1 MGNIETIS
9 YKGRTLVW
17 RGRRLI
23 SYGKSAKRATYT
35 YDANSVRT
43 SKTVTD
49 GINTLTSEFIYD
61 GNNLIAERREGKW
74 IYYLYGVDGIAG
86 FRYEGV
92 TYLYRKNIQGDI
104 THIYDIRADG
114 SLIQVAHYAY
124 DAFGNVK
131 ELQENSAISKLNPFR
146 YRGYYYDSETKLY
159 YLISRYYDP
168 ETGRFI
174 SADGIEY
181 LDPETLGGLNL
192 YAYCGNNPVMNVDP
206 TGKIAFFIGLLLFVL
221 GCGVAG
227 ATVGGISAAVHH
239 ENIWDGIWKGTLV
252 GLMFGGSLALI
263 ATGVGTAAAGTI
275 WGSMLVGAGVGS
287 AFALGTNLDSQLKNG
302 GFGSLSMGSLA
313 SSWGIGLGVG
323 AVAGAVSYCAT
334 QIGAYIGEML
344 GFSLLEST
352 FWGLEISKII
362 SIEFLADACSLIGG
376 ALAGFVVGLIVN
388 NSATNSGVQN
398 KNIPFWIGT
407 IIKLIFGKK

>member
-1 MGNIETIS
+1 M
-9 YKGRTLVW
+9 
-17 RGRRLI
+17 
-23 SYGKSAKRATYT
+23 
-35 YDANSVRT
+35 
-43 SKTVTD
+43 
-49 GINTLTSEFIYD
+49 
-61 GNNLIAERREGKW
+61 
-74 IYYLYGVDGIAG
+74 DGIAG

-206 TGKIAFFIGLLLFVL
+206 TGHFILSLF
-221 GCGVAG
+221 
-227 ATVGGISAAVHH
+227 IAAV
-239 ENIWDGIWKGTLV
+239 
-252 GLMFGGSLALI
+252 I
-263 ATGVGTAAAGTI
+263 A
-275 WGSMLVGAGVGS
+275 
-287 AFALGTNLDSQLKNG
+287 
-302 GFGSLSMGSLA
+302 
-313 SSWGIGLGVG
+313 G
-323 AVAGAVSYCAT
+323 AVAGTVLGGTYGAVTAAANGQNIGWGILIGAVSGLFL
-334 QIGAYIGEML
+334 GAIAGAAGYFMGPLLAGASTIASLSSGASFAVGLSIAL
-344 GFSLLEST
+344 G
-352 FWGLEISKII
+352 G
-362 SIEFLADACSLIGG
+362 
-376 ALAGFVVGLIVN
+376 GFVVGFATDLATQAVN
-388 NSATNSGVQN
+388 DQKVDLGSAALSGLQASLFTVISAMFGSSATGFIENLCVNFGSGILTSALSLLVDVVKNYFFN
-398 KNIPFWIGT
+398 KGSSS
-407 IIKLIFGKK
+407 IKLKVANGI